1 MPKVQT
7 AVAQGTAQVH
17 SSVVPFIVAIQKEE
31 DDFAKLAFV
40 TPDIEQ
46 VSLNNIHTIQVMAL
60 GEDKTVGVVTTTC
73 QTVLIQLRFII
84 QVIVIH
90 HHEDDDD

>member
-1 MPKVQT
+1 M
-7 AVAQGTAQVH
+7 H
-17 SSVVPFIVAIQKEE
+17 LSVVPFIVAIQKEE

-40 TPDIEQ
+40 TPEIEH
-46 VSLNNIHTIQVMAL
+46 VFLNNIHTIQVVAL
-60 GEDKTVGVVTTTC
+60 GEDKTVGVATTTC
-73 QTVLIQLRFII
+73 QTVLIQIRFII